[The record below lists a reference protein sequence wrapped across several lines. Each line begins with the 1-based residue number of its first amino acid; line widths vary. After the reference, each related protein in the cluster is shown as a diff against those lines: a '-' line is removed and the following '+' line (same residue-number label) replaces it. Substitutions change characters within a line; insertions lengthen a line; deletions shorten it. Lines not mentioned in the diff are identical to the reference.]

1 MDEEAPEWRTH
12 RATPRAPVRRLFATA
27 ANPWI
32 NRPIRARNHDVAM
45 PGRDSPLARGERRS
59 RLLRQRI
66 ADELNRTRRTSGLSI
81 REAARRVG
89 ASPDTIMRL
98 ERADRTSMTID
109 LVARVAP
116 VVGLE
121 LAAALYQDGD
131 PVRDRAHLALLQRF
145 RSRLPPGAKWR
156 TEVPVPLAGDLR
168 SGDAVVDVG
177 EGEVLVEAETYLD
190 DIQAVERKLAAKAR
204 DLCVDRAALLV
215 ADTRHNR
222 SVIRDHPELARRFPV
237 GTRAFVAALR
247 AGRLP
252 AGDGLVI
259 L

>member
-1 MDEEAPEWRTH
+1 MDQGAPDSRTH
-12 RATPRAPVRRLFATA
+12 RATPPTLVRRLSATT

-32 NRPIRARNHDVAM
+32 NRPIRGSNHDVAM

-66 ADELNRTRRTSGLSI
+66 ADELNRTRRMSGLSI
-81 REAARRVG
+81 RETARRAG
-89 ASPDTIMRL
+89 SSRDNIIRL
-98 ERADRTSMTID
+98 ERGDPTSMTLD

-121 LAAALYQDGD
+121 LAAALHQDGD
-131 PVRDRAHLALLQRF
+131 PVRDRAHLALLHRF
-145 RSRLPPGAKWR
+145 RSRLPPGARWR
-156 TEVPVPLAGDLR
+156 TEVPMPIAGDLR
-168 SGDAVVDVG
+168 SGDAVVDVA
-177 EGEVLVEAETYLD
+177 EGELLVEAETYLG
-190 DIQAVERKLAAKAR
+190 DIQAMERKLAAKAR
-204 DLCVDRAALLV
+204 DLGVDRTALLV

-222 SVIRDHPELARRFPV
+222 AVIRDHPELARRFPV
-237 GTRAFVAALR
+237 GTRAFAAALR

-252 AGDGLVI
+252 RGDGLVI